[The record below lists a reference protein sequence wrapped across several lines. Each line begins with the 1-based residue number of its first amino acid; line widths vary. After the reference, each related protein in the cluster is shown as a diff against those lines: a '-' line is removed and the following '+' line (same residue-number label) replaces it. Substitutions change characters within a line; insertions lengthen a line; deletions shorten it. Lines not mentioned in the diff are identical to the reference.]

1 MSAWLSFDY
10 IIVGAGSAGCVLAN
24 RLSEDGKARVLLLE
38 AGPRDHDPFIHMPGG
53 YYRLLYHPTLSWNFK
68 TEPEPGLGGRTQI
81 WPRGRVLGGSSS
93 INAMVYVRGLPLD
106 YDGWRDAGALGWGW
120 DDVLPYFKK
129 AERQARVKDDW
140 HGLDGPLSVGDIKDP
155 HPLSNAFIEAAVQA
169 GLPAN
174 NDFNGASQ
182 AGVGYFQLTIKGR
195 RRCSTAVAY
204 LRPAE
209 SRPNLTVET
218 DAPVTRIRLD
228 GRRATGV
235 TARINGVLREIDA
248 TREVILAAGA
258 IKSPQL
264 LMLSGIGPG
273 GHLQE
278 LGIPIAHDLPG
289 VGNDL
294 QDHLQVKLIYRVEG
308 VESLNEVRRSP
319 LLMAR
324 EGLRY
329 LFFGRGP
336 LASGPSMAGGFARTE
351 PGLPDTDMQFHFNPV
366 SGDRP
371 GHFHDHPGCSPI
383 VSQLRPTSR
392 GWLRLRSPD
401 AHDQPR
407 MCANYLATEL
417 DQLTIA
423 KSIGIARRVMAQPA
437 MQRYAATELQP
448 GPAATTLDDLLAYA
462 RATGHTQ
469 YHPTCTCRIGT
480 DSLAVVD
487 PELRVHGIE
496 ALRVVDASVM
506 PAVTSGNTNAPT
518 IMIAEKAADLI
529 RGRTTATSTTN
540 RPAASPAP
548 RPTVNAP

>member
-1 MSAWLSFDY
+1 MSAWLTVDY
-10 IIVGAGSAGCVLAN
+10 VIIGAGSAGCVLAN
-24 RLSEDGKARVLLLE
+24 RLSEDGLSRVLLLE
-38 AGPRDHDPFIHMPGG
+38 AGPRDCDPFIHMPGG

-106 YDGWRDAGALGWGW
+106 YDGWRDAGAAGWGW

-140 HGLDGPLSVGDIKDP
+140 HGLDGPLAVDDIKDS
-155 HPLSNAFIEAAVQA
+155 HPLSDAFIEAATQA

-174 NDFNGASQ
+174 PDFNGADQ
-182 AGVGYFQLTIKGR
+182 AGVGYFQLTIQGR
-195 RRCSTAVAY
+195 RRCSTAVGY

-218 DAPVTRIRLD
+218 DAPVTRIRLA
-228 GRRATGV
+228 GRRAVGV
-235 TARINGVLREIDA
+235 TARIDGVLREIDA

-273 GHLQE
+273 AHLRE
-278 LGIPIAHDLPG
+278 LGLPVHHDLRG

-329 LFFGRGP
+329 LLLGRGP

-351 PGLPDTDMQFHFNPV
+351 PSLPDTDMQFHFNPV

-371 GHFHDHPGCSPI
+371 GHFHNHPGCSPI

-392 GWLRLRSPD
+392 GWLKLRSPD
-401 AHDQPR
+401 PDDQPR
-407 MCANYLATEL
+407 LCANYLATEL

-423 KSIGIARRVMAQPA
+423 KSIALARRVMAQPA
-437 MQRYAATELQP
+437 MQRYRATELQP
-448 GPAATTLDDLLAYA
+448 GPAASTLNDLLAYA

-480 DSLAVVD
+480 DPLAVVD
-487 PELRVHGIE
+487 PELRVHGI
-496 ALRVVDASVM
+496 ASLRVVDASVM

-529 RGRTTATSTTN
+529 HGKTTTTRTPHEEKAPC
-540 RPAASPAP
+540 PASA
-548 RPTVNAP
+548 